1 MFILRHLCRR
11 RNQFARMVSLVFFLR
26 SCTRLSSS
34 SLSLAL
40 HRRRHPP
47 LHRRRHPHL
56 HRLCMVAYQVQ
67 ALCNLLPTH
76 RQQMLMACTQSRHP
90 PLPRQCLPRLLSLC
104 AVTQQLHVH
113 RDMPLQMHLMA
124 RPQSRHPPL
133 LRRRL
138 PRLLKHSHPPLHM
151 HLMARTQS
159 RHPPLVR
166 RRLHRLEPTSANSLK
181 KRSPH
186 QSERRRNGATAAGTR
201 CQGWRSL

>member
-1 MFILRHLCRR
+1 MFILLHLCRR
-11 RNQFARMVSLVFFLR
+11 RNQLVRMVNLVFFLR

-40 HRRRHPP
+40 HRRRHP
-47 LHRRRHPHL
+47 HL
-56 HRLCMVAYQVQ
+56 LMLQMVAHQVH
-67 ALCNLLPTH
+67 ALCNLLTTH

-113 RDMPLQMHLMA
+113 RDMPLHMHLMV
-124 RPQSRHPPL
+124 RTQSRHPPL
-133 LRRRL
+133 PRQCL

-166 RRLHRLEPTSANSLK
+166 RRLHQLEPKSANFVAN
-181 KRSPH
+181 R
-186 QSERRRNGATAAGTR
+186 
-201 CQGWRSL
+201 